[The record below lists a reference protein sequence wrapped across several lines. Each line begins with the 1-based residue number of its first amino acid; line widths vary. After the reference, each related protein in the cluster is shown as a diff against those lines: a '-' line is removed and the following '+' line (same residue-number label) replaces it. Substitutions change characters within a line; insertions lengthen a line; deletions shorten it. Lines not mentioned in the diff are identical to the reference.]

1 MEEKTN
7 QQRIEENNAKIDSI
21 TALVNTLPE
30 NQSHLIEEAET
41 LTEEIL
47 S

>member
-21 TALVNTLPE
+21 TALVNALPE